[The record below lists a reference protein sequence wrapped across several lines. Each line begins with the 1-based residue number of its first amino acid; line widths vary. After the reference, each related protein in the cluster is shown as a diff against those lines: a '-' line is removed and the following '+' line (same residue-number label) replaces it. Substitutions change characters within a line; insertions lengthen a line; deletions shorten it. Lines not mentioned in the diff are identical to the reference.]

1 MPVVRTDGWSV
12 GQVITKF
19 SGMGRLVLRSHQSS
33 LLQKPSSSHSFSSYE
48 AAVVADST
56 CAEVSESIIADIHS
70 LGAPSSNYS
79 SD

>member
-1 MPVVRTDGWSV
+1 MLLVSAKRVTPR
-12 GQVITKF
+12 IK
-19 SGMGRLVLRSHQSS
+19 RLPSHQSS

-48 AAVVADST
+48 AAVVPDST